1 MGNQRTTLSL
11 AGAMDV
17 HTFGK
22 LKAALNVVQSN
33 GQLAQGSSFQGF
45 QGRRS
50 QSWDSPHSTIL
61 CTGQGRHA
69 DSDWRAALLQH
80 GQGPHLEVSLGQPL
94 MGRDGSSSGRG
105 EEEKRGERPRREPT
119 VVGNQPGTMLAPH
132 LIFTTAFI

>member
-22 LKAALNVVQSN
+22 LKAAMNVVQSN

-50 QSWDSPHSTIL
+50 QSWGSPHSTIL
-61 CTGQGRHA
+61 CTGQGLHA
-69 DSDWRAALLQH
+69 GMQTVTGEQHCSSTDRALTWRSAS
-80 GQGPHLEVSLGQPL
+80 GSL
-94 MGRDGSSSGRG
+94 
-105 EEEKRGERPRREPT
+105 
-119 VVGNQPGTMLAPH
+119 
-132 LIFTTAFI
+132 